1 MRESNCACKAT
12 SASVKALGTDLSA
25 AIDAALGAALL
36 VSGASGTLKDCVY
49 MGFSSLLKRV

>member
-1 MRESNCACKAT
+1 
-12 SASVKALGTDLSA
+12 
-25 AIDAALGAALL
+25 LL

>member
-36 VSGASGTLKDCVY
+36 ESGASGTLKDCVY
-49 MGFSSLLKRV
+49 MGFSSLI

>member
-1 MRESNCACKAT
+1 
-12 SASVKALGTDLSA
+12 LGTDLSA

-36 VSGASGTLKDCVY
+36 VSCASGTLKDCVY